1 MSACLAK
8 VAYAAHKSEDS
19 NRDTPFQ
26 PIRIPGRICGL
37 ERGDLAAAAL
47 LGVPEDW
54 ALFGAL
60 PAWTGLA
67 LGESRTWR
75 LSDKA
80 SNSALGYTLPMQY
93 LIDAS
98 VYVFRA
104 YYSMPDDMV
113 DADGNPI
120 NALYGF
126 ARFLGDFIE
135 QVNPEHVAVAFD
147 ESLTTS
153 FRTSI
158 YPEYKANREP
168 APEDLRRQF
177 GQCRRFVSALGLM
190 NCADPLY
197 EADDLIGTLVEH
209 GRRAGRPS
217 TIVSRDKD
225 LTQLLMK
232 DDVFW
237 DFAGKGKLGY
247 DHILEVFGVRPEQ
260 IADFLA
266 LAGDAVDNIP
276 GVPGVGK
283 KTASALLGHFD
294 TLDQI
299 YENLDR
305 IHEVPVR
312 GAKTL
317 GAKLET
323 HRDAAMLAR
332 QLTGIAC
339 DAPIEDPEANLRRSM
354 PDLGAI
360 NALFDEAN
368 IGTAL
373 RRQAERVSDLSRY

>member
-1 MSACLAK
+1 
-8 VAYAAHKSEDS
+8 
-19 NRDTPFQ
+19 
-26 PIRIPGRICGL
+26 
-37 ERGDLAAAAL
+37 
-47 LGVPEDW
+47 
-54 ALFGAL
+54 
-60 PAWTGLA
+60 
-67 LGESRTWR
+67 
-75 LSDKA
+75 
-80 SNSALGYTLPMQY
+80 MQY

-104 YYSMPDDMV
+104 YYSMPEDMV
-113 DADGNPI
+113 DGDGNPI

-126 ARFLGDFIE
+126 CRFLGDFVE

-168 APEDLRRQF
+168 APVELKRQF
-177 GQCRRFVSALGLM
+177 TQCRRYVDALGLM
-190 NCADPLY
+190 NCANPKY

-209 GRRAGRPS
+209 GRRIGRPS

-225 LTQLLMK
+225 LAQLLTK

-247 DHILEVFGVRPEQ
+247 ERIPEVFGVWPEQ

-266 LAGDAVDNIP
+266 LAGDSVDNIP

-283 KTASALLGHFD
+283 KTAGALLHHFGS
-294 TLDQI
+294 LDEI
-299 YENLDR
+299 YDNLDR
-305 IHEVPVR
+305 VHEVAVR

-332 QLTGIAC
+332 RLTGIAC
-339 DAPIEDPEANLRRSM
+339 DAPIEDAENKMRRSQ
-354 PDLGAI
+354 PDLGAV

>member
-1 MSACLAK
+1 MFDEQSAQSGRLEK
-8 VAYAAHKSEDS
+8 DLWLHG
-19 NRDTPFQ
+19 DTLSPRPRRSGRTKPG
-26 PIRIPGRICGL
+26 PICRYT
-37 ERGDLAAAAL
+37 RG
-47 LGVPEDW
+47 
-54 ALFGAL
+54 
-60 PAWTGLA
+60 
-67 LGESRTWR
+67 
-75 LSDKA
+75 
-80 SNSALGYTLPMQY
+80 MQY

-104 YYSMPDDMV
+104 YYSMPDDIV
-113 DADGNPI
+113 DAEGNPV

-126 ARFLGDFIE
+126 CRFLGDFCE

-153 FRTSI
+153 FRTEI

-168 APEDLRRQF
+168 APEELKRQF
-177 GQCRRFVSALGLM
+177 VQCRRYACALGLM
-190 NCADPLY
+190 DCADPLY

-209 GRRAGRPS
+209 GRRRGRPS

-225 LTQLLMK
+225 LAQLLKK

-247 DHILEVFGVRPEQ
+247 ERIPEVFGVWPEQ

-266 LAGDAVDNIP
+266 LAGDAVDNIK

-283 KTASALLGHFD
+283 KTAEALLKHFGD
-294 TLDQI
+294 LDSI
-299 YENLDR
+299 YDNLDNV
-305 IHEVPVR
+305 HEVNVR

-317 GAKLET
+317 GAKLEA
-323 HRDAAMLAR
+323 HREDAMLAR
-332 QLTGIAC
+332 RLTGIAC
-339 DAPIEDPEANLRRSM
+339 DVPFDDAEDLLRPSR

-373 RRQAERVSDLSRY
+373 RRQAERIADLSKY